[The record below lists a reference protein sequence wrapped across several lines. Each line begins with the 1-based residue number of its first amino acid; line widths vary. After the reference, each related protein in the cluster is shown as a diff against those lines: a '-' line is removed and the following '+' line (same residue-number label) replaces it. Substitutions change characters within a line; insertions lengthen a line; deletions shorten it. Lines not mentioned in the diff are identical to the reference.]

1 MTYYVY
7 ILKSLKDGKRYIGST
22 STLAIR
28 IVEHNNGGVKATK
41 NRRPLRLIHT
51 EEFSTK
57 TEAQGRE
64 RYFKTGAGRAFL
76 NRISK

>member
-1 MTYYVY
+1 MVYNIY

-22 STLAIR
+22 STLTIR

-41 NRRPLRLIHT
+41 NRRPLQLIHT

-57 TEAQGRE
+57 SEAQRRE

>member
-1 MTYYVY
+1 MIYFVY

-22 STLAIR
+22 STLDIR
-28 IVEHNNGGVKATK
+28 IFEHINGGVKATK
-41 NRRPLRLIHT
+41 NRRPLQLIYT
-51 EEFSTK
+51 EEFPTK
-57 TEAQGRE
+57 SEAQGRE